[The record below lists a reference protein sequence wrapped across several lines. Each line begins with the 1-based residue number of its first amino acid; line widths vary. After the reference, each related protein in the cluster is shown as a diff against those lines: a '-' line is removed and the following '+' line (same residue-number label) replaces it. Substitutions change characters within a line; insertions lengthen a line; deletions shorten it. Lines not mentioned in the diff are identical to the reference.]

1 MIISVSL
8 NLILSPSGIRTSMCV
23 TSLVSVLYESDFRSW
38 KWEAQF
44 SFVTIRFWPV
54 LLTVYTF
61 IQKYHMSRTLGP
73 DHFKFNLLYC
83 TAGACIYSWMA
94 SLSVFFLLCCVFV
107 YCLKNMNSNK
117 WQQQTEHLVRLFLCV
132 PCESQIQTSDMALLL
147 LLLLYILRLYIA
159 TLLLIL
165 ILSLLLLFTL
175 CNGLERLLYVNE
187 SFWQ

>member
-1 MIISVSL
+1 MGGTVFLRNDSFLTCFTYCIHIYTKVSHE
-8 NLILSPSGIRTSMCV
+8 SYPWTR
-23 TSLVSVLYESDFRSW
+23 SLQIQPIVLYCW
-38 KWEAQF
+38 CLYLLLNGQ
-44 SFVTIRFWPV
+44 PV
-54 LLTVYTF
+54 CF
-61 IQKYHMSRTLGP
+61 
-73 DHFKFNLLYC
+73 F
-83 TAGACIYSWMA
+83 
-94 SLSVFFLLCCVFV
+94 FFLLCCVFV

-187 SFWQ
+187 SF